1 MLEVK
6 NKMAEK
12 EKMPDPPKWLQNAVK
27 AIYLTGFSVILAIL
41 FSIIEFFAFG
51 SNNPER
57 MFGYYM
63 ISQMIVSFAFI
74 NKNIQIEN
82 VQW

>member
-1 MLEVK
+1 MGDKKEQLQEV
-6 NKMAEK
+6 
-12 EKMPDPPKWLQNAVK
+12 PLWIQNGVK
-27 AIYLTGFSVILAIL
+27 AVYLTGFSVILAL
-41 FSIIEFFAFG
+41 VFTLIEFLAWG

-74 NKNIQIEN
+74 NRNIKIGE
-82 VQW
+82 VTW